1 MDFWLIIFCFVLAA
15 VVFALA
21 IRLVLI
27 RRSLGE
33 ITEELDEKLKTDT
46 NTPICISSG
55 DRAVRNF
62 ASKINSE
69 LSELRRERLR
79 LQNGDAELKRA
90 ITDISHDLRTPLTAI
105 CGYIELLE
113 REEQTENSERYLL
126 IIRERANSMKN
137 LTEELFKYSLVT
149 SAEDNLK
156 AEKVSL
162 NDALEQSLAAFYG
175 VLSQKGIKPEI
186 KIPKEPVE
194 RVLDKAA
201 VGRIFE
207 NILSNA
213 AKYSD
218 GDLTVELSA
227 DGTVTFS
234 NTAEKLDR
242 IETERLFDR
251 FYTVENAGGSTG
263 LGLSIAKLFTEKTG
277 GKIAAEYKNKKLFV
291 HVNFPESGKIEV

>member
-1 MDFWLIIFCFVLAA
+1 MDFWLIIFCFVLAV
-15 VVFALA
+15 VVFSLA

-69 LSELRRERLR
+69 LSELRKERLR

-90 ITDISHDLRTPLTAI
+90 ITDISHDLRTPLTSI

>member
-69 LSELRRERLR
+69 LSELRKERLR

-291 HVNFPESGKIEV
+291 HVNFPKSGKIEV

>member
-69 LSELRRERLR
+69 LSELRKERLR

-277 GKIAAEYKNKKLFV
+277 GKSAAEYKNKKLFV

>member
-1 MDFWLIIFCFVLAA
+1 MDFWLIIFCFVLAV

-69 LSELRRERLR
+69 LSELRKERLR

>member
-69 LSELRRERLR
+69 LSELRKERLR

-263 LGLSIAKLFTEKTG
+263 LGFSIAKLFTEKTG

-291 HVNFPESGKIEV
+291 HVNFPESRKIEM

>member
-1 MDFWLIIFCFVLAA
+1 MDFWLIIFCFVLAV

-69 LSELRRERLR
+69 LSELRKERLR

-137 LTEELFKYSLVT
+137 LTEELFRYSLVT

-291 HVNFPESGKIEV
+291 HVKFPESGKCEE